1 MNARVSEIFESFQ
14 GEGIYVGQPQVF
26 VRLYGCNLSCKY
38 CDTRLY
44 RFTEM
49 TPAQFLWELSAF
61 SGKVQA
67 VSFTGGEP
75 LLQAQFLAAVLAQ
88 TRQMGFAVHLE
99 TNGTLPRALEQV
111 IDQVDVVAMDLKL
124 PSSTG
129 CRPFWEEHR
138 QFLKIASRKEV
149 FLKAIITGDTVERD
163 IKQCCAVVSEIYAQ
177 GVLVLQPDA
186 HAGNDALAP
195 ALRRMQAICS
205 GFGVTSC
212 VIPQVHK
219 LVGAK

>member
-1 MNARVSEIFESFQ
+1 MKARISEIFESFQ

-26 VRLYGCNLSCKY
+26 VRLYGCNLSCRY
-38 CDTRLY
+38 CDTRSY

-61 SGKVQA
+61 SGRVPA

-75 LLQAQFLAAVLAQ
+75 LLQAEFLACVLPQ
-88 TRQMGFAVHLE
+88 VRQMGFAVYLE
-99 TNGTLPRALEQV
+99 TNGTLPQALEKV
-111 IDQVDVVAMDLKL
+111 IEQVDVVAMDLKL

-129 CRPFWEEHR
+129 CRAFWEEHR
-138 QFLKIASRKEV
+138 EFLKIASGKEV

-163 IKQCCAVVSEIYAQ
+163 IKQCCAVVSEVYPG

-186 HAGNDALAP
+186 HGPSGALEP
-195 ALRRMQAICS
+195 ALRRMQAICAGS
-205 GFGVTSC
+205 GVTSC

-219 LVGAK
+219 LVGMR